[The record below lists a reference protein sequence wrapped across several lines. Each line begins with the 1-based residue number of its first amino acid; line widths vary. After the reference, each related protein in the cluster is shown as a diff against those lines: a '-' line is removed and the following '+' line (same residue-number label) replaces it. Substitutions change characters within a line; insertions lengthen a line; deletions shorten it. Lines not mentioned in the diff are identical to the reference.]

1 MDQFHSSGNPYGQP
15 YFNPYRSNHSERMA
29 IASMTLGTIALIG
42 CTCLYLSIP
51 CGALAIIFA
60 TLSRG
65 GQMRYSGKAQMG
77 LILGASAIILTVLV
91 YAGSFALMLMQYGSI
106 DGILKAY
113 SDMSGLDYNDLI
125 RQLYQTP

>member
-1 MDQFHSSGNPYGQP
+1 MDQFQPSGNPYGQP
-15 YFNPYRSNHSERMA
+15 YFTPYRSNHSERMA
-29 IASMTLGTIALIG
+29 IASMTLGMIALIG

-77 LILGASAIILTVLV
+77 LILGACAIILTVLI
-91 YAGSFALMLMQYGSI
+91 YAGSFALAFMQYGSI

-113 SDMSGLDYNDLI
+113 SDMSGMDYNDLI
-125 RQLYQTP
+125 QQLYQTP

>member
-29 IASMTLGTIALIG
+29 IASMTLGIIALIG

>member
-1 MDQFHSSGNPYGQP
+1 MDQYYTP
-15 YFNPYRSNHSERMA
+15 FNSKHSERMA
-29 IASMTLGTIALIG
+29 IASMTLGMIALIG

-51 CGALAIIFA
+51 CGALAIILA

-65 GQMRYSGKAQMG
+65 GDMRYTGKAQMG
-77 LILGASAIILTVLV
+77 IILGASAIGLTVLIYV
-91 YAGSFALMLMQYGSI
+91 GSFALALMQYGSI

-125 RQLYQTP
+125 QQLYQTP

>member
-1 MDQFHSSGNPYGQP
+1 MDQFQPSGNPYGQP
-15 YFNPYRSNHSERMA
+15 YFNPYRSNHSEQMA
-29 IASMTLGTIALIG
+29 IASMTLGMIALIG

-77 LILGASAIILTVLV
+77 LILGASAIILTVLI
-91 YAGSFALMLMQYGSI
+91 YAGLFALALMQYGSI